1 MGANFLGNML
11 GNVFWGN
18 DAGFKTPDFNPNAS
32 DSAPSI
38 FSDYEPLN
46 RNAVT
51 HNETTQNQGGIV
63 VNFNPTIN
71 VNGNAPQGVTEQIQ
85 QGMQMSLYELEK
97 MMNRIL
103 DQRQR
108 RAYR

>member
-1 MGANFLGNML
+1 MKFGANFIGNLLGFNQPS
-11 GNVFWGN
+11 V
-18 DAGFKTPDFNPNAS
+18 KTPDFNLNAS
-32 DSAPSI
+32 SSASSI

-46 RNAVT
+46 RNVVT

-71 VNGNAPQGVTEQIQ
+71 VNGNAPQGVTEQITQ
-85 QGMQMSLYELEK
+85 ALQISTHDFERLL
-97 MMNRIL
+97 NRVL

-108 RAYR
+108 RAY